1 MQVLNCIWLLSCLV
15 GHATATYIKVNIQVY
30 HLHRFI
36 FICSWERLFFLR
48 ERASLYKSCVLLTS
62 NLYNLIFLTCHFV
75 MLLEL
80 LLPILWLF
88 CCHTKTDSIAMRAKS
103 KMNNKQDK
111 KNYKTQ
117 IGFSWP
123 SEISLQKP
131 DWGAQKK
138 KQFESFA
145 RLTDPVLAYF
155 LILLWCFWF
164 LPLFLF
170 SIKFLQSCQ
179 SMSR

>member
-1 MQVLNCIWLLSCLV
+1 MRQP
-15 GHATATYIKVNIQVY
+15 HIKVNIQVY

-103 KMNNKQDK
+103 KMNNEQNK
-111 KNYKTQ
+111 KNHKHKL
-117 IGFSWP
+117 IFHG
-123 SEISLQKP
+123 LQKFP
-131 DWGAQKK
+131 CKSLIEEPRKK

-145 RLTDPVLAYF
+145 WLTDPVLAYF
-155 LILLWCFWF
+155 LIFLWCFWF

-179 SMSR
+179 SVSR

>member
-1 MQVLNCIWLLSCLV
+1 M

-80 LLPILWLF
+80 LLPIMWLF

-111 KNYKTQ
+111 KNHKTQ

-131 DWGAQKK
+131 DWGAQKNK
-138 KQFESFA
+138 AIWIIRSIDRPSP
-145 RLTDPVLAYF
+145 RLFPDSLVML
-155 LILLWCFWF
+155 LIPAFVSL
-164 LPLFLF
+164 
-170 SIKFLQSCQ
+170 
-179 SMSR
+179 

>member
-48 ERASLYKSCVLLTS
+48 ERASLYKSCVLVTS

-111 KNYKTQ
+111 KNHKTQ

-131 DWGAQKK
+131 DWGAQIKK
-138 KQFESFA
+138 SNLNHLLDWQTQSSLISWFSCDASDSCLCFS
-145 RLTDPVLAYF
+145 LA
-155 LILLWCFWF
+155 
-164 LPLFLF
+164 
-170 SIKFLQSCQ
+170 
-179 SMSR
+179 

>member
-1 MQVLNCIWLLSCLV
+1 M

-36 FICSWERLFFLR
+36 FICSWERLLFLR

-103 KMNNKQDK
+103 KMNNEQNK
-111 KNYKTQ
+111 KNHKTQ

-145 RLTDPVLAYF
+145 WLTDPVLAYF
-155 LILLWCFWF
+155 LIFLWCFWF

>member
-1 MQVLNCIWLLSCLV
+1 MQVLNCIWLLSINLLSGGACDSDIYKGQHPGLPPV
-15 GHATATYIKVNIQVY
+15 
-30 HLHRFI
+30 LHRFI

-131 DWGAQKK
+131 D
-138 KQFESFA
+138 
-145 RLTDPVLAYF
+145 
-155 LILLWCFWF
+155 
-164 LPLFLF
+164 
-170 SIKFLQSCQ
+170 
-179 SMSR
+179 